1 MYGDIVLQY
10 DYYFWKAK
18 SRVKIVA
25 EHIEA
30 KPVTA
35 AEKETATDSGVESTK
50 PEAKPA
56 RQKKTQKELVMA

>member
-1 MYGDIVLQY
+1 M
-10 DYYFWKAK
+10 
-18 SRVKIVA
+18 A

-35 AEKETATDSGVESTK
+35 AEKETAADSGAESTK

-56 RQKKTQKELVMA
+56 RQKKAQKELVMA